1 MLKPILMAPETGADS
16 ADATAAAAFSTEN
29 IATET
34 AGREISDEL
43 YSEYVDRNITKIR
56 PMSTPLDNISRLSN
70 RKVKVDSFVVKYY
83 SVGSRPLKTDTPYGM
98 SEMTTGQSVDLN
110 VNDPSIFTVDDT
122 IRVVGVPGVC
132 DASGK
137 PYPDDSVKPD
147 LMLWVCGVNPT
158 TQMPV
163 VCAINGKCN
172 TQGQPILIPQIPEGS
187 TLVRMGKACG
197 ELDVQ
202 TGRYNSLP
210 VPQEQYCQNFMI
222 QIEQS
227 TFDKLAAKEV
237 DWNFSD
243 LEADGIYDFRMGQEN
258 SYLFGVKNCIKHN
271 SKKGMQTYFTGG
283 IWNMAGK
290 DIEVGTFDK
299 TSGETVIT
307 EEDLVDITRD
317 LFGGT
322 DVGNKVK
329 IMFCGSEMLAALG
342 KIKSSRFILS
352 KESFRKWNLEFK
364 EYVTDFGTVRVIHH
378 ELFDENGMAECA
390 LAIDPEYLTK
400 AVHIDWTRNVLDLKK
415 AGIRNSDAVVIQ
427 EVSALYLRYPKAH
440 ARMRLARKQ

>member
-1 MLKPILMAPETGADS
+1 MSETI
-16 ADATAAAAFSTEN
+16 EN
-29 IATET
+29 VATET
-34 AGREISDEL
+34 VGREMSDEL
-43 YSEYVDRNITKIR
+43 YSDYVDRNITKIR
-56 PMSTPLDNISRLSN
+56 PMSTPLDNISRLSK
-70 RKVKVDSFVVKYY
+70 RKVKCDSFVVKYY
-83 SVGSRPLKTDTPYGM
+83 SVGSRPIKTTLIDDIAPM
-98 SEMTTGQSVDLN
+98 SSGQSVELA
-110 VNDPSIFTVDDT
+110 VNDPTMFTVDDT
-122 IRVVGVPGVC
+122 IRVVGVKGTHDCNGVAY
-132 DASGK
+132 D
-137 PYPDDSVKPD
+137 PDDEATPE
-147 LMLWVCGVNPT
+147 LMLWVCGINST

-163 VCAINGKCN
+163 VCAINGNLNAQK
-172 TQGQPILIPQIPEGS
+172 QPIYVPAIPSGA

-202 TGRYNSLP
+202 TGRYNNLP
-210 VPQEQYCQNFMI
+210 SPQEQYCQNFMI

-258 SYLFGVKNCIKHN
+258 SYLFGVKNCIKHTA
-271 SKKGMQTYFTGG
+271 KKGMQTYFTGG

-290 DIEVGTFDK
+290 DIEVGSYDP
-299 TSGETVIT
+299 TSASTVIS

-329 IMFCGSEMLAALG
+329 IMFCGSEMLAALS
-342 KIKSSRFILS
+342 KIKSSRFALS
-352 KESFRKWNLEFK
+352 KESFKKWNLEFK
-364 EYVTDFGTVRVIHH
+364 EYITDFGTVRVIHH
-378 ELFDENGMAECA
+378 ELFDENNMSDCA

-415 AGIRNSDAVVIQ
+415 AGLRNTDAVVIQ
-427 EVSALYLRYPKAH
+427 EVSALYLRYPRAH
-440 ARMRLARKQ
+440 ARLKLAKS

>member
-1 MLKPILMAPETGADS
+1 MSETII
-16 ADATAAAAFSTEN
+16 N

-34 AGREISDEL
+34 TGREISDEL
-43 YSEYVDRNITKIR
+43 YSDYVDRNITKIR
-56 PMSTPLDNISRLSN
+56 PMSTPLDNISRLSK
-70 RKVKVDSFVVKYY
+70 RKIKCDSFVVKYY
-83 SVGSRPLKTDTPYGM
+83 SVGSRPIKTSTLEELRP
-98 SEMTTGQSVDLN
+98 MTSGQSVELP
-110 VNDPSIFTVDDT
+110 VADPSMFTIDDT
-122 IRVVGVPGVC
+122 IRVVGIKGTH
-132 DASGK
+132 DSNGQ
-137 PYPDDSVKPD
+137 PYKADDESTPE
-147 LMLWVCGVNPT
+147 LMLWVCGVNTT

-163 VCAINGKCN
+163 VCAINGN
-172 TQGQPILIPQIPEGS
+172 LNNQGQPIFIPGIPEG
-187 TLVRMGKACG
+187 TVLVRMGKACG

-210 VPQEQYCQNFMI
+210 TPEEQYCQNFMI
-222 QIEQS
+222 QLQQS

-237 DWNFSD
+237 DWNFND

-258 SYLFGVKNCIKHN
+258 SYLFGVKNCIKH
-271 SKKGMQTYFTGG
+271 SAKKGMHTYFTGG

-290 DIEVGTFDK
+290 DIEVGAFDK
-299 TSGETVIT
+299 ATGQTVIS

-329 IMFCGSEMLAALG
+329 IMFCGSEMLAALS
-342 KIKSSRFILS
+342 KIKSSRFMLS
-352 KESFRKWNLEFK
+352 KESFKKWNLEFK

-378 ELFDENGMAECA
+378 ELFDENGMADCA

-415 AGIRNSDAVVIQ
+415 AGIRNTDAVVIQ
-427 EVSALYLRYPKAH
+427 EVSALYLRYPRAH
-440 ARMRLARKQ
+440 ARLKLAKA

>member
-1 MLKPILMAPETGADS
+1 MAPAEGGE
-16 ADATAAAAFSTEN
+16 ATAGGGELAN
-29 IATET
+29 VATET

-83 SVGSRPLKTDTPYGM
+83 SVGSRPMKTVLGADMPA
-98 SEMTTGQSVDLN
+98 MTSGQSIDLQ
-110 VNDPSIFTVDDT
+110 VQDPAIFTIDDT
-122 IRVVGVPGVC
+122 IRVVGVKGTH

-137 PYPDDSVKPD
+137 AYAAGEAPD
-147 LMLWVCGVNPT
+147 LMLWVCGINAI

-163 VCAINGKCN
+163 VCAINGGLN
-172 TQGQPILIPQIPEGS
+172 SQGLPILIPALKDG
-187 TLVRMGKACG
+187 TVLVRMGKACG

-202 TGRYNSLP
+202 TGRYNALP
-210 VPQEQYCQNFMI
+210 TPREQYCQNFMI

-237 DWNFSD
+237 DWSFSD

-258 SYLFGVKNCIKHN
+258 SYLFGVKNCLKHTA
-271 SKKGMQTYFTGG
+271 KKGMNTYFTGG

-290 DIEVGTFDK
+290 DIEVGHYDAAA
-299 TSGETVIT
+299 GDTVIT
-307 EEDLVDITRD
+307 EEELVDITREM
-317 LFGGT
+317 FGGT
-322 DVGNKVK
+322 DVGNKAK
-329 IMFCGSEMLAALG
+329 IMFCGSAMLAALG
-342 KIKSSRFILS
+342 KIKSSRFMLA
-352 KESFRKWNLEFK
+352 KESFKKWNLEFK

-378 ELFDENGMAECA
+378 ELFDENGMADCA

-415 AGIRNSDAVVIQ
+415 AGIRNTDAVVIQ

-440 ARMRLARKQ
+440 ARMKLRGK